1 MATITSGVF
10 PVNALKIEIGTSK
23 TGSTWT
29 YKEIADMESANI
41 TVDTGVEEW
50 NSITEGGWRKALAT
64 SKSLSMSMS
73 GKRCLGDDGNDFI
86 AGLWAKNGQDCNSS
100 CQITLP
106 NDDTLVFD
114 CVVQVTSFLGSDS
127 TAVAP
132 LEFELLS
139 NGEPVYT
146 ASTGQ

>member
-1 MATITSGVF
+1 MATITTGVF

-23 TGSTWT
+23 TGEEWT
-29 YKEIADMESANI
+29 YAEIADMESANI

-50 NSITEGGWRKALAT
+50 NSIMDGGWRKALAT
-64 SKSLSMSMS
+64 AKSLTMSMS
-73 GKRCLGDDGNDFI
+73 GKRCLGDEGNDHI
-86 AGLWAKNGQDCNSS
+86 ASKWNKNGQDCYSS
-100 CQITLP
+100 CKITVP
-106 NDDTLVFD
+106 NGDTLTFD
-114 CVVQVTSFLGSDS
+114 CVVQVTSFLGSDA

-146 ASTGQ
+146 EVGA

>member
-1 MATITSGVF
+1 MATLTTGVF
-10 PVNALKIEIGTSK
+10 PVNALKIEIGISK
-23 TGSTWT
+23 TEDTWT
-29 YKEIADMESANI
+29 YAEIADMESANI

-64 SKSLSMSMS
+64 SKALSMSMS
-73 GKRCLGDDGNDFI
+73 GKRCLGDEGNDFI
-86 AGLWAKNGQDCNSS
+86 AGKWNKNGQDCNSS

-106 NDDTLVFD
+106 NGDSIVFD
-114 CVVQVTSFLGSDS
+114 CVIQVTSFLGSDS

-139 NGEPVYT
+139 DGEPVYT
-146 ASTGQ
+146 EA

>member
-1 MATITSGVF
+1 MATISSGVF
-10 PVNALKIEIGTSK
+10 PVNALKIEIGTAK
-23 TGSTWT
+23 TGETWT
-29 YKEIADMESANI
+29 YAEIADMESANI

-50 NSITEGGWRKALAT
+50 NSIKGGGWRNALAT
-64 SKSLSMSMS
+64 AKALSMSMS
-73 GKRCLGDDGNDFI
+73 GKRCLGDVGNDYV
-86 AGLWAKNGQDCNSS
+86 AGMWNKNGQACNSS
-100 CQITLP
+100 CKITLP

-114 CVVQVTSFLGSDS
+114 CVVQVTSFLGSDA

-146 ASTGQ
+146 EKAA

>member
-1 MATITSGVF
+1 MATLTSGVF
-10 PVNALKIEIGTSK
+10 PVNELKIEIGTVK
-23 TGSTWT
+23 TGETWT
-29 YKEIADMESANI
+29 YAEIADMESANI

-64 SKSLSMSMS
+64 SKSLSMSMT
-73 GKRCLGDDGNDFI
+73 GKRCLGDTGNDFI
-86 AGLWAKNGQDCNSS
+86 ASKWNANGQACNSS

-106 NDDTLVFD
+106 NGDTLVFD
-114 CVVQVTSFLGSDS
+114 CVIQVTSFLGSDS

-146 ASTGQ
+146 AV

>member
-1 MATITSGVF
+1 MATISSGVF
-10 PVNALKIEIGTSK
+10 PVNALKIEIGTAK
-23 TGSTWT
+23 TAETWT
-29 YKEIADMESANI
+29 YAEIADMESANI

-50 NSITEGGWRKALAT
+50 NSIKGGGWRNALAT
-64 SKSLSMSMS
+64 AKALSMSMS
-73 GKRCLGDDGNDFI
+73 GKRCLGDVGNDYV
-86 AGLWAKNGQDCNSS
+86 AGMWNKNGQACNSS
-100 CQITLP
+100 CKITLP

-114 CVVQVTSFLGSDS
+114 CVVQVTSFLGSDA

-146 ASTGQ
+146 EKAA

>member
-1 MATITSGVF
+1 MATITTGVF

-23 TGSTWT
+23 SASEWT
-29 YKEIADMESANI
+29 YVEIADMESANI

-64 SKSLSMSMS
+64 AKSLTMSMS
-73 GKRCLGDDGNDFI
+73 GKRSLGDAGNDYV
-86 AGLWAKNGQDCNSS
+86 ASMWNKNGQDCNSS
-100 CQITLP
+100 CRITVP
-106 NDDTLVFD
+106 NGDTLTFD

-146 ASTGQ
+146 EQ

>member
-1 MATITSGVF
+1 MATISTGVF
-10 PVNALKIEIGTSK
+10 PVSALKIEIGISK
-23 TGSTWT
+23 AASDWT
-29 YKEIADMESANI
+29 YAEIADMESANI

-64 SKSLSMSMS
+64 AKSLSMSMS
-73 GKRCLGDDGNDFI
+73 GKRCLGDEGNDYV
-86 AGLWAKNGQDCNSS
+86 ANMWNKNGQDCNSS
-100 CQITLP
+100 CKITVP
-106 NDDTLVFD
+106 NGDTLVFD
-114 CVVQVTSFLGSDS
+114 CVVQVTSFLGSDA

-146 ASTGQ
+146 AQ

>member
-1 MATITSGVF
+1 MATISSGVF
-10 PVNALKIEIGTSK
+10 PVNALKIEIGTAK
-23 TGSTWT
+23 TGDEWT
-29 YKEIADMESANI
+29 YAEIADMESANI

-50 NSITEGGWRKALAT
+50 NSIKGGGWRNALAT
-64 SKSLSMSMS
+64 AKALSMSMS
-73 GKRCLGDDGNDFI
+73 GKRCLGDIGNDYV
-86 AGLWAKNGQDCNSS
+86 AGMWNKNGQACNSS
-100 CQITLP
+100 CKITLP

-114 CVVQVTSFLGSDS
+114 CVVQVTSFLGSDA

-146 ASTGQ
+146 EKAA

>member
-23 TGSTWT
+23 TGETWT
-29 YKEIADMESANI
+29 YAEIADMESASI
-41 TVDTGVEEW
+41 SVDTGVEEW

-64 SKSLSMSMS
+64 SKALSMSMS
-73 GKRCLGDDGNDFI
+73 GKRSIGDAGNDYV
-86 AGLWAKNGQDCNSS
+86 ASLWNKNGQECNSS

-106 NDDTLVFD
+106 NEDTLVFD

-146 ASTGQ
+146 EK

>member
-1 MATITSGVF
+1 MATVSSGVF

-23 TGSTWT
+23 AGETWE
-29 YKEIADMESANI
+29 YAEIAEMESASI
-41 TVDTGVEEW
+41 SIDTGVEEW
-50 NSITEGGWRKALAT
+50 NSIMNSGWRSALAT
-64 SKSLSMSMS
+64 AKALSMSMS
-73 GKRCLGDDGNDFI
+73 GKRCLGDTGNDYV
-86 AGLWAKNGQDCNSS
+86 AGLWNKNGQDCYSS
-100 CQITLP
+100 CKITLP

-114 CVVQVTSFLGSDS
+114 CVVQVTSFLGSDA

-146 ASTGQ
+146 AKGA

>member
-10 PVNALKIEIGTSK
+10 PVNALKIEIGTAK
-23 TGSTWT
+23 TGEEWT
-29 YKEIADMESANI
+29 YAEIADMESASI

-64 SKSLSMSMS
+64 SKGLSVSMS
-73 GKRCLGDDGNDFI
+73 GKRSIGDVGNDYI
-86 AGLWAKNGQDCNSS
+86 ASLWNKNGQECNSS
-100 CQITLP
+100 CKITVP
-106 NDDTLVFD
+106 NGDELVFD

-139 NGEPVYT
+139 NGEPIYT
-146 ASTGQ
+146 EQ

>member
-23 TGSTWT
+23 TGAEWT
-29 YKEIADMESANI
+29 YAEIADMESASI

-73 GKRCLGDDGNDFI
+73 GKRSIGDAGNDYV
-86 AGLWAKNGQDCNSS
+86 AGLWNKNGQDCYSS
-100 CQITLP
+100 CKITVP
-106 NDDTLVFD
+106 NGDTLVFD

-146 ASTGQ
+146 AQ

>member
-1 MATITSGVF
+1 MATISSGVF
-10 PVNALKIEIGTSK
+10 PVNALKIEIGVSK
-23 TGSTWT
+23 QASTWT
-29 YKEIADMESANI
+29 YKEIADMESASI

-50 NSITEGGWRKALAT
+50 NPMVHGGWRKALAT

-73 GKRCLGDDGNDFI
+73 GKRCLGDDGNDYV
-86 AGLWAKNGQDCNSS
+86 AGLWNKNGQDCYSS
-100 CQITLP
+100 CKITLP

-146 ASTGQ
+146 AAAGQ

>member
-10 PVNALKIEIGTSK
+10 PVNALKIRIGTQK
-23 TGSTWT
+23 TSETWT
-29 YKEIADMESANI
+29 YSEIADMESANI

-50 NSITEGGWRKALAT
+50 NSIKDGGWRKALAT
-64 SKSLSMSMS
+64 SKALSMSMS
-73 GKRCLGDDGNDFI
+73 GKRCLGDAGNDYI
-86 AGLWAKNGQDCNSS
+86 AGLWNKNGQECYSS
-100 CQITLP
+100 CEITLP
-106 NDDTLVFD
+106 NGDTLTFD
-114 CVVQVTSFLGSDS
+114 CVVQVTSFLGSDA

-146 ASTGQ
+146 TSGS

>member
-10 PVNALKIEIGTSK
+10 PVNALKIEIGISK
-23 TGSTWT
+23 TTDTWT
-29 YKEIADMESANI
+29 YKEIADMETANI

-50 NSITEGGWRKALAT
+50 NSIKDGGWRKALAT
-64 SKSLSMSMS
+64 SKALSISMS
-73 GKRCLGDDGNDFI
+73 GKRCLGDEGNDFV
-86 AGLWAKNGQDCNSS
+86 ASKWNANGQDCYTS

-106 NDDTLVFD
+106 NDDKLVFD
-114 CVVQVTSFLGSDS
+114 CVIQVTSFLGSDA

-139 NGEPVYT
+139 NGTPTYT
-146 ASTGQ
+146 DHT

>member
-1 MATITSGVF
+1 MATISSGVF
-10 PVNALKIEIGTSK
+10 PVNALKIEIGTAK
-23 TGSTWT
+23 TTDEWT
-29 YKEIADMESANI
+29 YAEIADMESANI

-64 SKSLSMSMS
+64 AKSLSMSMS
-73 GKRCLGDDGNDFI
+73 GKRNLGDKGNDYV
-86 AGLWAKNGQDCNSS
+86 ASMWNKNGQECNSS
-100 CQITLP
+100 CKITLP

-114 CVVQVTSFLGSDS
+114 CVVQVTSFLGSDA

-146 ASTGQ
+146 AKAN

>member
-10 PVNALKIEIGTSK
+10 PVNALKIEIGVSK
-23 TGSTWT
+23 TASEYT
-29 YKEIADMESANI
+29 YAEIADMESASI

-64 SKSLSMSMS
+64 SKALSMSMS
-73 GKRCLGDDGNDFI
+73 GKRCIGDAGNDYI
-86 AGLWAKNGQDCNSS
+86 ASLWNKNGQECNSS
-100 CQITLP
+100 CKITVP
-106 NDDTLVFD
+106 NGDILTFD

-146 ASTGQ
+146 EQ

>member
-10 PVNALKIEIGTSK
+10 PVNALKIEIGTKK
-23 TGSTWT
+23 TSDTWE
-29 YKEIADMESANI
+29 YAEIAEMESASI
-41 TVDTGVEEW
+41 TIDTGVEEW
-50 NSITEGGWRKALAT
+50 NSIKNGGWRSALAT
-64 SKSLSMSMS
+64 AKALSMSMS
-73 GKRCLGDDGNDFI
+73 GKRCLGDTGNDFV
-86 AGLWAKNGQDCNSS
+86 ASKWNKNGQDCYSS
-100 CQITLP
+100 CKITLP

-114 CVVQVTSFLGSDS
+114 CVVQVTSFLGSDA

-146 ASTGQ
+146 EQGA

>member
-1 MATITSGVF
+1 MATVTTGVF

-23 TGSTWT
+23 TGETWT
-29 YKEIADMESANI
+29 YAEIADMESANI

-64 SKSLSMSMS
+64 AKSLTMSMS
-73 GKRCLGDDGNDFI
+73 GKRSLGDTGNDYV
-86 AGLWAKNGQDCNSS
+86 ANMWNKNGQDCNSS
-100 CQITLP
+100 CKITLP
-106 NDDTLVFD
+106 NEDTLVFD

-146 ASTGQ
+146 AQ

>member
-23 TGSTWT
+23 TGSEWT
-29 YKEIADMESANI
+29 YAEIADMETASI
-41 TVDTGVEEW
+41 SVDTGVEEW

-64 SKSLSMSMS
+64 SKSLSVSMS
-73 GKRCLGDDGNDFI
+73 GKRCLGDTGNDYV
-86 AGLWAKNGQDCNSS
+86 AGLWNKNGQECNSS
-100 CQITLP
+100 CKITVP
-106 NDDTLVFD
+106 NGDTLVFD

-146 ASTGQ
+146 AQ